1 MPAFDI
7 RGISVDYIL
16 DIMLPKSEIGK
27 INLSE
32 QLVEWGGETFSQDP
46 PRYTNRSNL
55 FFTEYDT
62 AYYERLL
69 GGQYPISQLT
79 ALHLEGSLLDLEL
92 TINNKG
98 DFLNNEVMLFLFEL
112 LKLETF
118 IILLIR
124 DEEWLDEQYIISGRE
139 ELQTIICDSLSW
151 SNPKGAVIVSPGFKA
166 KEGREEA

>member
-1 MPAFDI
+1 M
-7 RGISVDYIL
+7 
-16 DIMLPKSEIGK
+16 
-27 INLSE
+27 
-32 QLVEWGGETFSQDP
+32 
-46 PRYTNRSNL
+46 
-55 FFTEYDT
+55 
-62 AYYERLL
+62 
-69 GGQYPISQLT
+69 
-79 ALHLEGSLLDLEL
+79 DLEL

-112 LKLETF
+112 LNLETF